1 MTMANKIPLNTS
13 FGKDYEGAP
22 WVYLLWGV
30 PFALATATSA
40 AFSASLI
47 PLTVAGTL
55 WTFSV
60 GWFGVG
66 CIINAK
72 SCGRVHCIID
82 GIGFPQLAAVGGLDV
97 LSVVSFSWNLFW
109 GVFIVILVASFV
121 PEFVWKKYS

>member
-1 MTMANKIPLNTS
+1 MTMTTKIPLNTS
-13 FGKDYEGAP
+13 FGKNYERAP

-30 PFALATATSA
+30 PFALAAATSA
-40 AFSASLI
+40 AFSANLI
-47 PLTVAGTL
+47 SLTVAGAL

-66 CIINAK
+66 CFINAR

-82 GIGFPQLAAVGGLDV
+82 GIAFPLLAAVGALNV
-97 LSVVSFSWNLFW
+97 LSVVSFSWNLFL
-109 GVFIVILVASFV
+109 GVFIVILVVSFV